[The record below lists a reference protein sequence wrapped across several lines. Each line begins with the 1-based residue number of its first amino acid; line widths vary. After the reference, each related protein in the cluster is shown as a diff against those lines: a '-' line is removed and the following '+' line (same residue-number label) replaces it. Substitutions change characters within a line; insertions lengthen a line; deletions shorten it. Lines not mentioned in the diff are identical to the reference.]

1 MKTIRYASL
10 AALFILP
17 SFISPAIAEQ
27 TVAGVVHFYG
37 CQFDAINNQ
46 VIMDC
51 PRAETIKISAQQL
64 EKGNIRNEN
73 IRSAQLRYINPQ
85 RTLAILDVDYR

>member
-27 TVAGVVHFYG
+27 TVAGIVHFYG
-37 CQFDAINNQ
+37 
-46 VIMDC
+46 
-51 PRAETIKISAQQL
+51 
-64 EKGNIRNEN
+64 
-73 IRSAQLRYINPQ
+73 
-85 RTLAILDVDYR
+85 

>member
-1 MKTIRYASL
+1 
-10 AALFILP
+10 
-17 SFISPAIAEQ
+17 
-27 TVAGVVHFYG
+27 
-37 CQFDAINNQ
+37 
-46 VIMDC
+46 MDC